1 MHDIKKCN
9 KINVVGLEIL
19 KILVPL
25 KKFLGEIFFNG
36 FLAVSKNYFYFF
48 VLSDFLTFLLSFL
61 SLSSL
66 TGLSC
71 FMKVKRKMQFIL
83 CFLKCASKSLRSQ
96 SLNFLLSNNLSL
108 TITIPK
114 KFTAKNQQHH

>member
-1 MHDIKKCN
+1 MRDIKKCN

-19 KILVPL
+19 NILVYRRRN
-25 KKFLGEIFFNG
+25 FFFDG
-36 FLAVSKNYFYFF
+36 FLDVSIIFLCSIK
-48 VLSDFLTFLLSFL
+48 LSYFLTFLLSFL

-108 TITIPK
+108 TITIPIN
-114 KFTAKNQQHH
+114 FTATNQQHH